1 MVVEIFPAQPISRL
15 AAPSSCSTKD
25 SALSKA
31 SLETAMVTSSGA
43 ALPGGELSAAMLP
56 PQGLVR
62 PYLPGIDAGLTRY
75 GKRFHDKTLG
85 AWPRL
90 TASGVCRPI
99 GRWHGLT

>member
-1 MVVEIFPAQPISRL
+1 MVVEIFADQPISRL

-56 PQGLVR
+56 SQGLVR

-85 AWPRL
+85 AWTRPPPRRTL
-90 TASGVCRPI
+90 AG
-99 GRWHGLT
+99 GRGWR